1 MLDSLSPN
9 QVELALEWLASPLL
23 ESPPEELLN
32 LTQVEWFLL
41 DRMLDQLMVERGHSP
56 VH

>member
-41 DRMLDQLMVERGHSP
+41 DRMLDQLMLERNHGP

>member
-1 MLDSLSPN
+1 MLDNLSHN

-23 ESPPEELLN
+23 ESPPKELLD

-41 DRMLDQLMVERGHSP
+41 DRMLDQLMTERDHSP